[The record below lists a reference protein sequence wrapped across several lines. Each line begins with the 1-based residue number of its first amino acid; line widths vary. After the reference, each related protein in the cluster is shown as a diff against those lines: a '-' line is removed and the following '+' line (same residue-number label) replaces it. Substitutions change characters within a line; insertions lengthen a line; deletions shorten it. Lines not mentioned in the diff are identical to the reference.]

1 MFPMVS
7 GYTEV
12 VTAKHILQECR
23 EELERKNIP
32 YARDLKV
39 GIMIEVPSAAIMTD
53 VLAREVDFFSIGTND
68 LTQYTIAVDRVN
80 NRVANMFRPTHPA
93 VIRIM
98 DMTITA
104 GERENIPTAICGEMA
119 GDITL
124 LPLLIGLGATSMS
137 VGVHLGPIIRYAIR
151 NLDYGQCRDM
161 AQKALQAPNS
171 RAIVDLSTALA
182 RKSYPALFE

>member
-1 MFPMVS
+1 MC
-7 GYTEV
+7 
-12 VTAKHILQECR
+12 I
-23 EELERKNIP
+23 
-32 YARDLKV
+32 RD
-39 GIMIEVPSAAIMTD
+39 S
-53 VLAREVDFFSIGTND
+53 FFSVGTND

-93 VIRIM
+93 VVRIIG
-98 DMTITA
+98 MTITA
-104 GERENIPTAICGEMA
+104 GERENVPTAICGEMA

-137 VGVHLGPIIRYAIR
+137 VGVHLVPIIRYAIR

-171 RAIVDLSTALA
+171 RTIVDLSTALA